1 MAHTDPSHVD
11 DDCVLVCIPRL
22 CFFKWW
28 ETTYY
33 TNWWNE
39 VTGKWVKAASSNIR
53 PLSTP
58 IGKQLQL
65 QQLCGTRYKPPLAGS
80 SNLNF
85 PPKQSAGWKFN
96 TESLKSNHLKSKTV
110 PTQNDDLLL
119 KGSEDLATLPS
130 GLESKSKLCL
140 DRRFVLE
147 ICGLGFQFRF
157 ESLEKVV
164 DGEFGIAGV
173 FEWVHKRE
181 RNNEWNQEWQ
191 REHTARARP
200 LMWNQSGR
208 GFRLAVASHV
218 RLRRCW
224 TLTGADW
231 WGPSL
236 YSLMMVPQHPVPR
249 GEKHFFFF

>member
-1 MAHTDPSHVD
+1 MRSQESELKRHQVIYD
-11 DDCVLVCIPRL
+11 L
-22 CFFKWW
+22 
-28 ETTYY
+28 YQ
-33 TNWWNE
+33 
-39 VTGKWVKAASSNIR
+39 
-53 PLSTP
+53 PLLANSCNCNNSVGPDTS
-58 IGKQLQL
+58 LL
-65 QQLCGTRYKPPLAGS
+65 TPPLAGS

-85 PPKQSAGWKFN
+85 PPKQRTGWKFN

-147 ICGLGFQFRF
+147 ICGSGFQFRF

-164 DGEFGIAGV
+164 DGKFGIAGV
-173 FEWVHKRE
+173 FEWVHKRQ

-191 REHTARARP
+191 REHTARAQP

-249 GEKHFFFF
+249 GGKHFFFFLRSMKSMSLAVA